1 MAEGQGFEPWEG
13 FHLRR
18 FSRPVHS
25 TALPSLRLTEANITS
40 SGSQVKYLPH
50 FRCELAD
57 QQGIE
62 HLRLEPTDGILGLLK
77 GSPR

>member
-25 TALPSLRLTEANITS
+25 TALPSLHGGQYYRKLERSQWLKTHQLT
-40 SGSQVKYLPH
+40 
-50 FRCELAD
+50 FFELAGVV
-57 QQGIE
+57 QRELTGMIAGE
-62 HLRLEPTDGILGLLK
+62 EGL
-77 GSPR
+77 SV